1 MANLKE
7 LRGRIASVK
16 STRKIVT
23 AMKMVA
29 SSKLRRAQVRAM
41 HAVPYAETLNAM
53 LRAASGEVDSDTSA
67 LLRGNDNAPK
77 KKLIIVMGSDRGL
90 CGGFNSAILKLLRD
104 TIVTFKNDGYGTD
117 VVVVGN
123 KLLPRIKGQYNIIHT
138 VPNISKNINFQTAS
152 EIGVWA
158 RERFLNNEYDACSV
172 IYSHFVSVLSQ
183 IPTLQQIMPLN
194 VTYAEVDGEKK
205 DTVDT
210 QPRLYEPSKEE
221 LLDAL
226 LPKNVDIQIYL
237 SLLQNS
243 ASEEAARMNA
253 MDNASRNAKDVIDN
267 LTKVYNQTRQ
277 AYITKELIEIIAGS
291 EAA

>member
-1 MANLKE
+1 M
-7 LRGRIASVK
+7 
-16 STRKIVT
+16 
-23 AMKMVA
+23 
-29 SSKLRRAQVRAM
+29 
-41 HAVPYAETLNAM
+41 
-53 LRAASGEVDSDTSA
+53 
-67 LLRGNDNAPK
+67 
-77 KKLIIVMGSDRGL
+77 
-90 CGGFNSAILKLLRD
+90 
-104 TIVTFKNDGYGTD
+104 
-117 VVVVGN
+117 
-123 KLLPRIKGQYNIIHT
+123 
-138 VPNISKNINFQTAS
+138 PNISKNINFQTAS